1 MGGGGGGGDS
11 GDPEFQIAPM
21 IDVLLT
27 LLIFFMSITSSQV
40 EQLDNDLTL
49 PVAPDAKE
57 RKPNPMQAIVN
68 LKWRKDDQK
77 SIMTLN
83 KKEFPDPEQLAAAMT
98 DFVNSR
104 APKGGPLEGKAE
116 LLIRGDQLVP
126 ASEVQKIMQVAAVA
140 GIDTIAFS
148 TYNQ

>member
-1 MGGGGGGGDS
+1 MGGGGGGGD

-40 EQLDNDLTL
+40 EQLDNDLVL

-68 LKWRKDDQK
+68 LKWRPEDQK

-83 KKEFPDPEQLAAAMT
+83 KKEFPDPEELQKAMEA
-98 DFVNSR
+98 FVNER
-104 APKGGPLEGKAE
+104 APKGSDKEGKAE

-126 ASEVQKIMQVAAVA
+126 SKEVSKIMAVAGIA

>member
-1 MGGGGGGGDS
+1 MGGGGGGGD
-11 GDPEFQIAPM
+11 GEPEFQIAPM

-68 LKWRKDDQK
+68 LKWRPADQK

-83 KKEFPDPEQLAAAMT
+83 KKEYPDPEELQKAMET
-98 DFVNSR
+98 FVNSR
-104 APKGGPLEGKAE
+104 EAGKGGRLEGKAE
-116 LLIRGDQLVP
+116 LLIRGDQAVP
-126 ASEVQKIMQVAAVA
+126 AKDLQKIMQVAGLS
-140 GIDTIAFS
+140 GIDTISFS

>member
-1 MGGGGGGGDS
+1 MGGGGGGGD
-11 GDPEFQIAPM
+11 GEPEFQIAPM

-68 LKWRKDDQK
+68 LKWKPADQK
-77 SIMTLN
+77 AVMTLN
-83 KKEFPDPEQLAAAMT
+83 KRDYTDPEELQKAMEA
-98 DFVNSR
+98 FVNDR
-104 APKGGPLEGKAE
+104 APLGSDRAGKAE
-116 LLIRGDQLVP
+116 LLIRGDELVP
-126 ASEVQKIMQVAAVA
+126 AKEVSKIMQVAGVA
-140 GIDTIAFS
+140 GIDTISFS

>member
-1 MGGGGGGGDS
+1 MGGGGGNSES
-11 GDPEFQIAPM
+11 GEPEFQIAPM

-68 LKWRKDDQK
+68 LKLKENK
-77 SIMTLN
+77 PVMTLN
-83 KKEFPDPEQLAAAMT
+83 KVEYTDPEKLQEAMVA
-98 DFVNSR
+98 FVNVR
-104 APKGGPLEGKAE
+104 APKGSPQENKAE
-116 LLIRGDQLVP
+116 LLIRGDEMVP
-126 ASEVQKIMQVAAVA
+126 AKEVQKIMQVAGVA
-140 GIDTIAFS
+140 GIDTISFS